1 LVTTVRIITLG
12 CKVNY
17 TDSEEIGVSLS
28 NRGYRVIGGFS
39 PADLSIVN
47 TCVVTGRADYQ
58 SRQAIRRAAKA
69 SPGAPIIVTGCAA
82 SAYRLRVKDETSVAA
97 VVPPGR
103 TGTFGDIVA
112 SLVGPADTTPAPPTR
127 AARTRAFLKIQ
138 EGCDA
143 RCAYCIVP
151 AARGPVRSLPP
162 KTVLSN
168 IEGLAGRGF
177 LEVVLV
183 GTHLGKYGGD
193 LGNGTTLAG
202 LLDEIAASGS
212 PPRLRLSSVE
222 PMELTEALLSVMER
236 YPAVAPHLHVPLQS
250 GDDEILR
257 AMGRPYDVRTFE
269 RVVRDAAAKLSDPG
283 LGVDVIVGLPG
294 EGEREF
300 ARTVELIGRLP
311 ISYLHVFPF
320 SRRPGTP
327 AFSMDRQ
334 VPGGIKKERA
344 RLLRELGGRKKG
356 EYINRYIGRRVN
368 VLVEESTDGI
378 VRGKSENYIEVYLD
392 GGPGDINRLVPVV
405 IDRPF
410 RDGAYGKRYD

>member
-17 TDSEEIGVSLS
+17 TDSEEIGTILRD
-28 NRGYRVIGGFS
+28 RGYRVIGDFS

-69 SPGAPIIVTGCAA
+69 SPGAPIVVTGCAA
-82 SAYRLRVKDETSVAA
+82 SAFPERVKGETSVAA

-103 TGTFGDIVA
+103 TGAFGDMVG
-112 SLVGPADTTPAPPTR
+112 SLIGPAAGGSPPPAR
-127 AARTRAFLKIQ
+127 AMRTRAFLKIQ

-151 AARGPVRSLPP
+151 AARGPVRSVPP
-162 KTVLSN
+162 KAVLSN
-168 IEGLAGRGF
+168 IERLAGRGF

-183 GTHLGKYGGD
+183 GTHLGRYGGD
-193 LGNGTTLAG
+193 MGNGTTLAG
-202 LLDEIAASGS
+202 LLGEIAAAYA
-212 PPRLRLSSVE
+212 PLRLRLSSIE
-222 PMELTEALLSVMER
+222 PMELTGALLSVMER
-236 YPAVAPHLHVPLQS
+236 YPVIAPHLHVPLQS
-250 GDDEILR
+250 GDDRILA
-257 AMGRPYDVRTFE
+257 AMGRPYDAKTFE
-269 RVVRDAAAKLSDPG
+269 RIVRDAAARLSDPG

-300 ARTVELIGRLP
+300 AQTVDLIGRLP

-334 VPGGIKKERA
+334 VPGGTKKERA
-344 RLLRELGGRKKG
+344 RLLREIGTHKKA
-356 EYINRYIGRRVN
+356 EYIGRYIGKEVS

-392 GGPGDINRLVPVV
+392 GGPDDINRFVRVTL
-405 IDRPF
+405 DRPF
-410 RDGAYGKRYD
+410 RDGAYGKRDD